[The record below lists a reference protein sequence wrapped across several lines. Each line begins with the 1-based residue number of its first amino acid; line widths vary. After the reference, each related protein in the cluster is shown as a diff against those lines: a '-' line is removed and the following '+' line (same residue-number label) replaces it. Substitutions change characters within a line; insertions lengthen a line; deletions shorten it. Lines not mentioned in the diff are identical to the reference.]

1 MSYEII
7 NTLKSKST
15 IRVVGTGAT
24 AIALSELEK
33 TENETVTAAAITLAL
48 SSTDGVWSVYRGDDN
63 TGELVLQIV
72 GSAEL
77 SFTQHDISI
86 ANNSTSNFYLNNSG
100 TYGTLILNVSKTA
113 SYATPLEEL

>member
-1 MSYEII
+1 MSKEVI
-7 NTLKSKST
+7 NTIKSKST
-15 IRVVGTGAT
+15 IRVVGAGAKT
-24 AIALSELEK
+24 VTLSELEK
-33 TENETVTAAAITLAL
+33 NANETVTAAAITLAL

-72 GSAEL
+72 GNAEL
-77 SFTQHDISI
+77 AFTQHDISI
-86 ANNSTSNFYLNNSG
+86 ANTSTANFYLNNSG